1 MLIQEPVQAAIWDAL
16 NNYSYADAI
25 FLAERLYAEIANN
38 DSVHLL
44 ATCYYRSGKP
54 YQAYMLLERNLCQT
68 AQCKYLMAKCCTDM
82 NKYAEAERIL
92 AGTILIK
99 VKSHEEIEAEFGSL
113 ACYVFALLGF
123 IYSKTERVLKA
134 TQCYRRSLMLNPLLW
149 KSYEMLCAMGEIVK
163 PESVFQIPSTN
174 SSGPVGLTITSRC
187 EPMGVV
193 EQITDALENNIV
205 PSENLLAP
213 RNIFPNQTPENIQNL
228 AGLDTKAP
236 RPNKQLLRQKITPEP
251 LMVRKRTGPTKLFS
265 DSVHLSPSFGLLPV
279 ENVTPV
285 SGSSTPSFIS
295 PVPTDS
301 QALEVQAPIKTR
313 PMTRRTQ
320 IRKSPILN
328 WSNTLKKMK
337 EQEPVSAPIR
347 RSSRLFTNSNSNSSA
362 VKENNKSQTTG
373 TFTGTKGVNRRS
385 KRTTKTPQELNEI
398 NKGDLEV
405 DSKPSSGNSEA
416 IEQIVQMQ
424 QQSLAGILHLL
435 KNIGKAY
442 SSLSRYDCKSSV
454 DLFSE
459 LPEHQ
464 YNTGWVL
471 CQVGRAYYEL
481 TEYQRAARVFEEVRR
496 IEPYHIEGL
505 DFYSSVL
512 WHLHKEVELSLLAQE
527 LTAMD
532 KKSAQAWFATGNCFS
547 LQKEHDVAIKFF
559 QRAIQVDP
567 GFVYAYSLLALEYI
581 YLEEFDKAL
590 TCFRNAIRLDPRHY
604 QAWYGVGIIYYK
616 QEKFSLA
623 EVHYRKALSINPQS
637 SVLMCHVGV
646 AQHAQQKTDLALC
659 TLNTAIKADP
669 KNPLCMFHRA
679 SILFANDRHKEALD
693 ELEAL
698 KQIIPRESLVY
709 FLMGKVHKKLGNTHL
724 AMMNFSWAMDLDPK
738 GLNNQIKE
746 AVDKRYVTEDDD
758 PLTRLEQDSAL
769 EGEGASALEG
779 GDLDADDT
787 SQDDVS
793 HGGNGGVDLL
803 DMPDLQAIESDE
815 SL

>member
-1 MLIQEPVQAAIWDAL
+1 MLLQEPVQAAIWDAL
-16 NNYSYADAI
+16 NNYCYADAI
-25 FLAERLYAEIANN
+25 FLAERLFAEISNN
-38 DSVHLL
+38 DSLHLL

-54 YQAYMLLERNLCQT
+54 YQAYMLLEKNLCQT
-68 AQCKYLMAKCCTDM
+68 AQCKYLMAKCCSDM
-82 NKYAEAERIL
+82 NKFAEAERIL
-92 AGTILIK
+92 AGTILTK
-99 VKSHEEIEAEFGSL
+99 VKSHEDIETEFGSL

-123 IYSKTERVLKA
+123 VYSKTERVLKA
-134 TQCYRRSLMLNPLLW
+134 SQCYRRSLALNPLLW
-149 KSYEMLCAMGEIVK
+149 KSYEMLCAMGENIK
-163 PESVFQIPSTN
+163 PETVFQIPPHSSSNTTNITTTSPQDTVTMSENISDTIST
-174 SSGPVGLTITSRC
+174 TIVS
-187 EPMGVV
+187 
-193 EQITDALENNIV
+193 
-205 PSENLLAP
+205 SENLLSP
-213 RNIFPNQTPENIQNL
+213 RNIFPNQTPENFQNQL
-228 AGLDTKAP
+228 GPHDISKAP
-236 RPNKQLLRQKITPEP
+236 RPNKQKPVVTPDP
-251 LMVRKRTGPTKLFS
+251 SFVRKRTGPTKLFS
-265 DSVHLSPSFGLLPV
+265 SSVHISPSFGLLPV
-279 ENVTPV
+279 ENPLPV
-285 SGSSTPSFIS
+285 SASSTPSFIS

-313 PMTRRTQ
+313 PMTRRAQ
-320 IRKSPILN
+320 IRKSPVLN

-337 EQEPVSAPIR
+337 EQEPVNAPIR

-362 VKENNKSQTTG
+362 VKENNKSQTPG
-373 TFTGTKGVNRRS
+373 TYMGTKGVNRRS
-385 KRTTKTPQELNEI
+385 KKTTKTPQELNEI

-405 DSKPSSGNSEA
+405 DTKPTLGNNET

-435 KNIGKAY
+435 KNIGRAY
-442 SSLSRYDCKSSV
+442 SALARYQCKSAV

-481 TEYQRAARVFEEVRR
+481 AEYQRAARVFEEVRR
-496 IEPYHIEGL
+496 IEPYHIDGL

-527 LTAMD
+527 LSAMD
-532 KKSAQAWFATGNCFS
+532 KLSAQAWFATGNCFS

-590 TCFRNAIRLDPRHY
+590 TCFRNAIRLDTRHY

-646 AQHAQQKTDLALC
+646 AQHAQQKTDLALS
-659 TLNTAIKADP
+659 TLNTAIKTDP

-679 SILFANDRHKEALD
+679 SILFANDRHKEALE
-693 ELEAL
+693 ELEIL

-758 PLTRLEQDSAL
+758 PLARLEQDSVL
-769 EGEGASALEG
+769 DGEGAGALEG
-779 GDLDADDT
+779 GELDAEDT
-787 SQDDVS
+787 SQDDAS
-793 HGGNGGVDLL
+793 HMGIAVDLL